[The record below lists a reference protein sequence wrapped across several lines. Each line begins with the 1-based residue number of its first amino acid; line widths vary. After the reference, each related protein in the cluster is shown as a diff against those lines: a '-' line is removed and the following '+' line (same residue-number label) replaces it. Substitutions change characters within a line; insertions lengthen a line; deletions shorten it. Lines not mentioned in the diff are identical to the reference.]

1 MTDPRFVLNLKI
13 KDAVLE
19 PQNRTIMVMGGSD
32 TGKTTLIEDLLELLL
47 PTFRV
52 GVVDADL
59 GQSHVGPPTTIAWG
73 ALEKKFEGWENLVVK
88 DFYFVGATSPSGNLL
103 PMITGVKIIYD
114 KARAQV
120 DKILMDTTGM
130 IRGGPARVLKRCMI
144 EIIQPQIILAL
155 QRTDEL
161 EHILIGFKG
170 MTIPRIYR
178 MKVPVSVRQKNYSER
193 VSYREQRFKAYFE
206 SVQRLVLAGD
216 RIGLGG
222 IVSEGYLHHRL
233 ICLRDREGGNLALG
247 IIDEVNGKMRS
258 ISVYTPLDKEKKIG
272 GVLWGK
278 LRINLEGKEV
288 IEKRLKSIMDWAI
301 ISF

>member
-1 MTDPRFVLNLKI
+1 
-13 KDAVLE
+13 
-19 PQNRTIMVMGGSD
+19 MVMGGSD

-73 ALEKKFEGWENLVVK
+73 MVEKKFEGWENLVVK
-88 DFYFVGATSPSGNLL
+88 DFYFVGTTSPSGNLL
-103 PMITGVKIIYD
+103 PMITGIKIICD
-114 KARAQV
+114 KATTQV
-120 DKILMDTTGM
+120 DKILLDTTGM

-144 EIIQPQIILAL
+144 DIIEPQIILAL

-170 MTIPRIYR
+170 MTIPKIYR
-178 MKVPVSVRQKNYSER
+178 MKVPPGVKQKNYSER

-206 SVQRLVLAGD
+206 SAQSLVLAWD

-222 IVSEGYLHHRL
+222 IVSEGYLHNRL
-233 ICLRDREGGNLALG
+233 ICLRDTEGRNLALG
-247 IIDEVNGKMRS
+247 IVDEVDGRMRS
-258 ISVYTPLDKEKKIG
+258 ISVYTPLDKEKEIG
-272 GVLWGK
+272 GILWGK

-288 IEKRLKSIMDWAI
+288 D
-301 ISF
+301 

>member
-1 MTDPRFVLNLKI
+1 MTDPRFVLDQKI
-13 KDAVLE
+13 KEAVLD

-32 TGKTTLIEDLLELLL
+32 TGKTTLIEDFLELLL
-47 PTFRV
+47 PGFKV

-73 ALEKKFEGWENLVVK
+73 ILEKKFAGWYNLEVK

-114 KARAQV
+114 KARPRA

-130 IRGGPARVLKRCMI
+130 IGGGPARVLKRCMI
-144 EIIQPQIILAL
+144 DIIQPQIILAL

-161 EHILIGFKG
+161 EHILISFKG

-178 MKVPVSVRQKNYSER
+178 MKVPSSVRPKNYSER
-193 VSYREQRFKAYFE
+193 VRYRQEKFKAYFE
-206 SVQRLVLAGD
+206 SAQSLVLACD

-233 ICLRDREGGNLALG
+233 ICLRDREGKNLALG
-247 IIDEVNGKMRS
+247 IVDEVDGRMRS
-258 ISVYTPLDKEKKIG
+258 ISVHTPLDKEKKIG
-272 GVLWGK
+272 GTLWGK
-278 LRINLEGKEV
+278 LRIDLEGKEV
-288 IEKRLKSIMDWAI
+288 D
-301 ISF
+301 

>member
-1 MTDPRFVLNLKI
+1 MSDRRFVLNPKI

-19 PQNRTIMVMGGSD
+19 SQNRTIMVMGGSD

-73 ALEKKFEGWENLVVK
+73 LLEKKFEGWENLVVK

-103 PMITGVKIIYD
+103 PMITGVKITYD

-170 MTIPRIYR
+170 MTIPKIYR

-206 SVQRLVLAGD
+206 SAQSLVLACD

-247 IIDEVNGKMRS
+247 IIDEVDGKMRS

-288 IEKRLKSIMDWAI
+288 IEKRLKSITDWAI

>member
-1 MTDPRFVLNLKI
+1 MTDPRFALNLKI

-19 PQNRTIMVMGGSD
+19 SQNRTIMVVGGSD

-59 GQSHVGPPTTIAWG
+59 GQSHLGPPTTIAWG
-73 ALEKKFEGWENLVVK
+73 LLEKKFEGWENLVVK

-103 PMITGVKIIYD
+103 PMITGIKIVYER
-114 KARAQV
+114 ARPQV
-120 DKILMDTTGM
+120 DKILLDTTGM
-130 IRGGPARVLKRCMI
+130 IRGGPARVLKRCMTD
-144 EIIQPQIILAL
+144 IIQPRIILAL

-161 EHILIGFKG
+161 EHILIGFRG
-170 MTIPRIYR
+170 MTIPKIYR
-178 MKVPVSVRQKNYSER
+178 MKVPPGVRQKNYSER

-206 SVQRLVLAGD
+206 RAQSLVLAGD

-222 IVSEGYLHHRL
+222 IVSEEYLHNRL
-233 ICLRDREGGNLALG
+233 ICLRDTEGGNLALG
-247 IIDEVNGKMRS
+247 IVEEVDGRMRS

-272 GVLWGK
+272 GILWGK

-288 IEKRLKSIMDWAI
+288 D
-301 ISF
+301 

>member
-32 TGKTTLIEDLLELLL
+32 TGKTTLIEDLLELFL
-47 PTFRV
+47 PAFRV

-59 GQSHVGPPTTIAWG
+59 GQSHVGPPTTIAWTL
-73 ALEKKFEGWENLVVK
+73 LEKKFEGWENLVVK

-103 PMITGVKIIYD
+103 PMITGVKIIHD
-114 KARAQV
+114 KARPQV
-120 DKILMDTTGM
+120 DKILVDTTGM
-130 IRGGPARVLKRCMI
+130 IRGEAARVLKRCII

-161 EHILIGFKG
+161 EHILVGFKG

-178 MKVPVSVRQKNYSER
+178 MKVPPDVRQKDYSER
-193 VSYREQRFKAYFE
+193 VSYREQRFKTYFKN
-206 SVQRLVLAGD
+206 VQSLVLACD

-222 IVSEGYLHHRL
+222 IVSDLYLHNRL
-233 ICLRDREGGNLALG
+233 ICLRDREGKNLALG
-247 IIDEVNGKMRS
+247 IVAHVDGRMRS
-258 ISVYTPLDKEKKIG
+258 ISVYTPLDKEKEIG
-272 GVLWGK
+272 GILWGK

-288 IEKRLKSIMDWAI
+288 D
-301 ISF
+301 

>member
-1 MTDPRFVLNLKI
+1 MTDPGFVLNPKI

-19 PQNRTIMVMGGSD
+19 SQNRTIMVMGGSD

-73 ALEKKFEGWENLVVK
+73 IVEKKFQGWENLVVK
-88 DFYFVGATSPSGNLL
+88 DFYFVGATSPSGHLL
-103 PMITGVKIIYD
+103 PMITGIKIVYE
-114 KARAQV
+114 RATTWV
-120 DKILMDTTGM
+120 DKVLLDTTGM
-130 IRGGPARVLKRCMI
+130 IREGPARVLKRCMI
-144 EIIQPQIILAL
+144 DIIEPQIILAL

-161 EHILIGFKG
+161 EHILIGFRG
-170 MTIPRIYR
+170 ITIPKIYR
-178 MKVPVSVRQKNYSER
+178 MKVPPGVRQKNYSER

-206 SVQRLVLAGD
+206 SAQSLVLAWD

-222 IVSEGYLHHRL
+222 IVSEEYLHNRL
-233 ICLRDREGGNLALG
+233 ICLRDTEGRNLALG
-247 IIDEVNGKMRS
+247 IVDEVDGRMRS

-272 GVLWGK
+272 GILWGE

-288 IEKRLKSIMDWAI
+288 D
-301 ISF
+301 

>member
-1 MTDPRFVLNLKI
+1 
-13 KDAVLE
+13 
-19 PQNRTIMVMGGSD
+19 MVMGGSD

-47 PTFRV
+47 PAFRV

-59 GQSHVGPPTTIAWG
+59 GQSHLGPPTTIAWG
-73 ALEKKFEGWENLVVK
+73 MVEKKFEGWENLVVK

-103 PMITGVKIIYD
+103 PMITGVKIIHD

-120 DKILMDTTGM
+120 QKILLDTTGM

-144 EIIQPQIILAL
+144 DIIEPRIILAL

-170 MTIPRIYR
+170 MTIPKIYR
-178 MKVPVSVRQKNYSER
+178 MKVPVSIKQKNYSER

-206 SVQRLVLAGD
+206 SAQSLVLAWD

-222 IVSEGYLHHRL
+222 IVSEEYLHNRL
-233 ICLRDREGGNLALG
+233 ICLRNREGRNLALG
-247 IIDEVNGKMRS
+247 IVDEVDGRMRS
-258 ISVYTPLDKEKKIG
+258 ISVYTPLNKEKEIRG
-272 GVLWGK
+272 ILWGK
-278 LRINLEGKEV
+278 LRIDLEGKEV
-288 IEKRLKSIMDWAI
+288 D
-301 ISF
+301 